1 MNNKLQGHDY
11 QPFKKHIFLLFFLII
26 LIHKGVNSQNSTD
39 LSKQADDLYWM
50 GIDTARLS
58 NDYEIAL
65 DLLQKSLSVS
75 QEIFGSRNHR
85 LGRIYNAVGNQYKN
99 LYQLENAY
107 INYRLAEEMYLLDSI
122 NNNTGLAGLY
132 SNLGS
137 HFRSLGNYSEAIRYN
152 QRALALY
159 NELFSKDELSNTS
172 QKRNRI
178 YAALNL
184 INSYYE
190 SNHLDEAI
198 EIIFQYKVEADPES
212 IILLES
218 KLALIYTDQRK
229 YEEAKKI
236 LWHLIS
242 LYKSM
247 YGANDY
253 SVADQYIVLGKI
265 LNEQDMQ
272 DSAMIY
278 LSRAKS
284 IYEQYEN
291 VEEYISQID
300 RLFADSWLTMKVNSK
315 NEKEFRQQR
324 ISNLNQ
330 AAEFYLH
337 ALNTLNKTITAGKIS
352 IDNIIESKYTA
363 LNIQLI
369 KQLGLTWTQ
378 IGQLTI
384 EEPEERKKYYE
395 YALNAMV
402 AASEL
407 AMHMRTSFISEE
419 SKLLFSELQRDIFT
433 QTMETAYE
441 LYELTEEIQYF
452 NMSLVNAGRAKS
464 AVLVDNIGEAEARE
478 YSLIPD
484 SLIRLENLYNA
495 NIAYYQEKLFQTSS
509 GDNPNTSKANSYR
522 ELIFKNEQDRDDL
535 RALLEKNYPEYFEL
549 KYQRK
554 NLNIKDIQRSLKR
567 NESIIEYVIT
577 KTPDSNSG
585 DVYILAISKDQ
596 LLFEK
601 IPYDESFIEKII
613 TVHQLL
619 SYKGFINSG
628 LAEFRNYCNY
638 SYEVYRKLIE
648 PILPVIIGK
657 RVTIIPDG
665 ILNYI
670 PFEALITQKVNTGSI
685 HYHDLPYLL
694 HEFPISYH
702 YSQELLIR
710 NKSENRTSGKRVLAL
725 APDYQLAQYPND
737 NTTRLASIPG
747 TFEEVNFI
755 NDLLDADTF
764 VGLEATE
771 QKFRNISGDYDILH
785 LAMHTIIN
793 DSLPMFSRLAF
804 SPVNQDTG
812 DDGWLNTADI
822 YNLQLN
828 ARMTVL
834 SACDTGTGVLR
845 TGEGVMSLARGFLY
859 AGSPTM
865 VMTLWEVEDRSGTEI
880 MKEFYKNLKAGK
892 PVDIA
897 LRNAKLEHIKHS
909 DPFTSHPHFWL
920 GYISIGLNEPI
931 FRGYDY
937 IFYITLSIIMVLVIF
952 DQWYRKKGSRKA
964 RDRSF

>member
-1 MNNKLQGHDY
+1 MKNKLQGLDY
-11 QPFKKHIFLLFFLII
+11 QSLTINIFLLLFLII
-26 LIHKGVNSQNSTD
+26 LTPKGVYSQNSTD

-50 GIDTARLS
+50 AIDTARLS

-85 LGRIYNAVGNQYKN
+85 LGRIYTAIGNQYKN
-99 LYQLENAY
+99 LYQVENAY
-107 INYRLAEEMYLLDSI
+107 RSYRIAEEMYFLDSL
-122 NNNTGLAGLY
+122 NNSIGLAGLY

-137 HFRSLGNYSEAIRYN
+137 YFRGQGNYAEAIRYN
-152 QRALALY
+152 LRSLDLY
-159 NELFSKDELSNTS
+159 NLLYERDLLTS
-172 QKRNRI
+172 PAQRRNRFF
-178 YAALNL
+178 AVLNL
-184 INSYYE
+184 TNSYYE
-190 SNHLDEAI
+190 SDHLEEAVQVI
-198 EIIFQYKVEADPES
+198 QQYAKQADPEVKS
-212 IILLES
+212 MLES
-218 KLALIYTDQRK
+218 NLALIYSDQGKFDEVKSIIRN
-229 YEEAKKI
+229 
-236 LWHLIS
+236 LITS
-242 LYKSM
+242 FIGM
-247 YGANDY
+247 YGVNDY
-253 SVADQYIVLGKI
+253 SVADQYIILGKVLI
-265 LNEQDMQ
+265 QQDLQ
-272 DSAMIY
+272 DSAMFYLNKAKEIY
-278 LSRAKS
+278 N
-284 IYEQYEN
+284 QYDN
-291 VEEYISQID
+291 VEEYIVQID
-300 RLFADSWLTMKVNSK
+300 RLYADAWMTMKVNTK
-315 NEKEFRQQR
+315 NEIEFRKQKTK
-324 ISNLNQ
+324 NLKE
-330 AAEFYLH
+330 AAKYYMQC
-337 ALNTLNKTITAGKIS
+337 LNRLNDDIAPGHIRFDTLKK
-352 IDNIIESKYTA
+352 SKYQIIN
-363 LNIQLI
+363 LQIIRQLSR
-369 KQLGLTWTQ
+369 TWTQ

-384 EEPEERKKYYE
+384 EEPEERKEYYE

-613 TVHQLL
+613 TVQQLL